1 MSDQQDLVMGLPVG
15 ALLKS
20 AGAVIAVVTAMFAV
34 DARYM
39 HDAEAAD
46 KHQQEAID
54 RERGDLE
61 TQLRIAKLE
70 IKQTS
75 DPDEKDYL
83 KSKIAILE
91 ERLLEL
97 RD

>member
-1 MSDQQDLVMGLPVG
+1 MNDLGG
-15 ALLKS
+15 YLKIGT
-20 AGAVIAVVTAMFAV
+20 AIIAIVAAIFAV

-46 KHQQEAID
+46 KHQQEAVD

-70 IKQTS
+70 LKQTT
-75 DPDEKDYL
+75 DADEKEYL
-83 KSKIAILE
+83 KAKISILE